1 MVTALGC
8 GPSDVGSTPTDH
20 PSANRIAEGWPSL
33 VDGSCL
39 ENSQGCKPSWVRI
52 PGPPPNAA
60 VAQRKSVRLLTG
72 RPEVRL
78 LPAVPHRANALV
90 TQAGR
95 VRSLKPRDGGASPPG
110 GTNSVVAQPGRG
122 DRSRACSVEVRL
134 LSALPIWVRSSN
146 PGEHLL
152 RTQKRGSSNL
162 PGSTKG
168 LSSSGRTPRLQR
180 GRRRFESG
188 RPYQQLCVAP
198 RRLRDLISPA
208 IRDRYPAT
216 RPRPVRLGGSGRRF
230 LRPDTAVRIRHGP
243 PLIHRPGVAQQP
255 EQRSDMP
262 SSGGASPPPRT
273 KQNEPPL
280 AQRREQLRDRQT
292 SGGSSPPGRTNQKV
306 HQHPQLSFT

>member
-1 MVTALGC
+1 M
-8 GPSDVGSTPTDH
+8 
-20 PSANRIAEGWPSL
+20 EGWPSL

-39 ENSQGCKPSWVRI
+39 ENSQGFQPSWVRI

-78 LPAVPHRANALV
+78 LPAVPHHTNALV

-95 VRSLKPRDGGASPPG
+95 VRSLKPCDGGANPPG

-122 DRSRACSVEVRL
+122 GRSRACSVEVRL
-134 LSALPIWVRSSN
+134 LSALPTRVRSSN
-146 PGEHLL
+146 PGEQLL
-152 RTQKRGSSNL
+152 CTQKRGSSNL

-188 RPYQQLCVAP
+188 RPYQTTCVAP

-216 RPRPVRLGGSGRRF
+216 RPWPDVLMESPRVVAAWGRPGSSGRIF
-230 LRPDTAVRIRHGP
+230 LLGPAARSAGSPGHHQIRG
-243 PLIHRPGVAQQP
+243 
-255 EQRSDMP
+255 
-262 SSGGASPPPRT
+262 
-273 KQNEPPL
+273 
-280 AQRREQLRDRQT
+280 
-292 SGGSSPPGRTNQKV
+292 
-306 HQHPQLSFT
+306 

>member
-8 GPSDVGSTPTDH
+8 VPSDVGSTPTDH

-39 ENSQGCKPSWVRI
+39 ENSQGCRPSWVRI

-78 LPAVPHRANALV
+78 LPA
-90 TQAGR
+90 
-95 VRSLKPRDGGASPPG
+95 
-110 GTNSVVAQPGRG
+110 
-122 DRSRACSVEVRL
+122 
-134 LSALPIWVRSSN
+134 LPTWVRSSN

-188 RPYQQLCVAP
+188 RPYQLLCVAP

-216 RPRPVRLGGSGRRF
+216 RPWPVVLTGSPRALAAR
-230 LRPDTAVRIRHGP
+230 
-243 PLIHRPGVAQQP
+243 
-255 EQRSDMP
+255 
-262 SSGGASPPPRT
+262 GAWATTR
-273 KQNEPPL
+273 
-280 AQRREQLRDRQT
+280 
-292 SGGSSPPGRTNQKV
+292 SGGSSAARAAV
-306 HQHPQLSFT
+306 

>member
-1 MVTALGC
+1 MEVRILPPVPLPSYMGAGGWGGRGSTVTALGC

-20 PSANRIAEGWPSL
+20 PSASRIAEGWPSL

-39 ENSQGCKPSWVRI
+39 ENSQGSKPSWVRI

-60 VAQRKSVRLLTG
+60 VAQRKSARLLTG

-122 DRSRACSVEVRL
+122 SRSRACSVEVRL
-134 LSALPIWVRSSN
+134 LSALPMG
-146 PGEHLL
+146 PQLETGEQLL
-152 RTQKRGSSNL
+152 RTQKVGSSNL

-216 RPRPVRLGGSGRRF
+216 RPWPVRLADQGAGSSGRIRRF
-230 LRPDTAVRIRHGP
+230 ESATGHHNNRG
-243 PLIHRPGVAQQP
+243 
-255 EQRSDMP
+255 
-262 SSGGASPPPRT
+262 
-273 KQNEPPL
+273 
-280 AQRREQLRDRQT
+280 
-292 SGGSSPPGRTNQKV
+292 
-306 HQHPQLSFT
+306 